1 MIENVP
7 RKRPGKAVNKKIYPF
22 FSSYK
27 IDDLTP
33 VEKHSNEL
41 ILVLTMSH
49 DLNEAVV
56 ESEKGR

>member
-1 MIENVP
+1 MYPENDQV
-7 RKRPGKAVNKKIYPF
+7 RLWTKKIIP